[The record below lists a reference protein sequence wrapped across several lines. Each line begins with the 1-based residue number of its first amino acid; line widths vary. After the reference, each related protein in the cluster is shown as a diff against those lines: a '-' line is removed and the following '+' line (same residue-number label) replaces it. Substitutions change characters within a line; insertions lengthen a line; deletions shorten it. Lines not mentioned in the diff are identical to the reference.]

1 MGEAPRV
8 PPHSAEAEQSVLGAL
23 LQDNTACDTAAR
35 LLADSDFYCAEHAH
49 VWRAIMR
56 LAAKSKPADLVTV
69 QAELVTAG
77 VLEDV
82 GGIDYLQALEQCVP
96 SARNVAA
103 HAGVVKHHAMR
114 RRLMRL
120 AGDLM
125 EEARSGCGG
134 PEALN
139 ETIGRAT
146 QALLDLQRGGA
157 DDWPRAMAELMPGWM
172 DELLARYEGKTDA
185 IPTGLRGVDRALA
198 DGLRR
203 GDLVVVGARPSM
215 GKSAYTLGLVR
226 AVAAVGPVLVCT
238 LEDSCNMLI
247 SRQVASTGRVNLADV
262 RSPQR
267 APDSMW
273 AAVTDATAELGAIP
287 IYLDDRAGIG
297 LQQVRQK
304 ARYVQSKA
312 GGLAMVVVDY
322 LQLMEDQGESRAYE
336 LAAIARGLKRMAK
349 EMNCVVV
356 LLSQLSREADK
367 TNAPPRLDHLAESGA
382 IEQAADIIGL
392 LWRESRRNP
401 KPGNEKTAQ
410 IEFVKN
416 KNGPTDTVQLFFDG
430 ATQRFEDMAYGA
442 SGGDE

>member
-1 MGEAPRV
+1 MGDAPRV
-8 PPHSAEAEQSVLGAL
+8 PPHSMEAEQSVLGGL
-23 LQDNTACDTAAR
+23 LIDNQAWDAVSH
-35 LLADSDFYCAEHAH
+35 LLVDEDFYSADHRMIFGAMQSMLK
-49 VWRAIMR
+49 RN
-56 LAAKSKPADLVTV
+56 KPADVITV
-69 QAELVTAG
+69 FESLQGAGKAE
-77 VLEDV
+77 DI
-82 GGIDYLQALEQCVP
+82 GGMQYLNALALSVP
-96 SARNVAA
+96 SAANAVRYAEIVQ
-103 HAGVVKHHAMR
+103 HHSRR

-120 AGDLM
+120 AGQVM
-125 EEARSGCGG
+125 EDARAGCADAD
-134 PEALN
+134 ALTD
-139 ETIGRAT
+139 TIGRAT

-157 DDWPRAMAELMPGWM
+157 DDWPRAIAELLPGWT
-172 DELLARYEGKTDA
+172 DELLARHEGKTDA
-185 IPTGLRGVDRALA
+185 VATGLRGVDRALA
-198 DGLRR
+198 GGPRR

-226 AVAAVGPVLVCT
+226 AVSAEGPVLVCT

-247 SRQVASTGRVNLADV
+247 SRQVASAGRVNLADI

-273 AAVTDATAELGAIP
+273 AAVTDAAAELGAMP

-367 TNAPPRLDHLAESGA
+367 TSAPPRLDHLAESGA

-401 KPGNEKTAQ
+401 KPGNERLAQ

-416 KNGPTDTVQLFFDG
+416 KNGPTDTVQLYFDG
-430 ATQRFEDMAYGA
+430 ARQRFEDMAMEA
-442 SGGDE
+442 ND

>member
-1 MGEAPRV
+1 MGETPRV
-8 PPHSAEAEQSVLGAL
+8 PPHSVEAEQSVLGAL

-35 LLADSDFYCAEHAH
+35 LLADTDFYLSEHAH

-56 LAAKSKPADLVTV
+56 LAAKTKPADLVTV

-77 VLEDV
+77 VWEDV
-82 GGIDYLQALEQCVP
+82 GGMEYVQALEQCVP

-103 HAGVVKHHAMR
+103 HAGVVKHHAQR

-125 EEARSGCGG
+125 EEARSGCGDV
-134 PEALN
+134 
-139 ETIGRAT
+139 ETLSATVGRAT
-146 QALLDLQRGGA
+146 QALLELQRGGT
-157 DDWPRAMAELMPGWM
+157 DQRPRAIAELMPAWM

-185 IPTGLRGVDRALA
+185 IPTGLKGVDRALA
-198 DGLRR
+198 DGMRR
-203 GDLVVVGARPSM
+203 GDLVVIGARPSM

-226 AVAAVGPVLVCT
+226 AVSAVGPVLVCT

-267 APDSMW
+267 APESMW
-273 AAVTDATAELGAIP
+273 SAVTDAADELRHLP
-287 IYLDDRAGIG
+287 IYIDDQAGIG

-304 ARYVQSKA
+304 ARDVQATA
-312 GGLAMVVVDY
+312 GGLALVVVDY

-349 EMNCVVV
+349 EMQCVVV

-401 KPGNEKTAQ
+401 KPGNERTAQ

-430 ATQRFEDMAYGA
+430 ARQRFEDLAMGA
-442 SGGDE
+442 DD